1 MGLLEWLGLKLTLE
15 EEHRANPELCFKT
28 LHWSKQPG
36 VDEWHLHCAACHETF
51 IKTLRDRETGQL
63 KYHRSS
69 YWLWLKENIPN
80 DYEPYEER
88 LKQLFYEKFPDADE
102 PNAECAALAQAAVEA
117 RVRQIEAECEVK
129 RQENL
134 AKPHCPTC
142 NSTDVQPIST
152 VKRVASTAVM
162 GLASS
167 TIGKSYECK
176 KCGYK
181 W

>member
-15 EEHRANPELCFKT
+15 EEHSANPDLCFKT
-28 LHWSKQPG
+28 LHWSKQSG
-36 VDEWHLHCAACHETF
+36 VDEWWLHCAACHATLIETY
-51 IKTLRDRETGQL
+51 RDRQTGQL
-63 KYHRSS
+63 KFRYSS
-69 YWLWLKENIPN
+69 HWRLLKGKIPN
-80 DYEPYEER
+80 DYAPYEER

-102 PNAECAALAQAAVEA
+102 PNAEYAALAQAAVAERIA
-117 RVRQIEAECEVK
+117 QYEREDEVR

-142 NSTDVQPIST
+142 GSTDVQPIST